1 MRLTCTYNVR
11 SAGRSGFSSSE
22 RIVATYSESTKA
34 TTILV
39 DADIV
44 TIGLTAKLLQE
55 QYDLFFK
62 QHPEFKERVDAAI
75 SEALNQEDMNES
87 Y

>member
-11 SAGRSGFSSSE
+11 STTGASFGAEE
-22 RIVATYSESTKA
+22 RIVATYSEKNKA

-44 TIGLTAKLLQE
+44 TIGLTARLLQE
-55 QYDLFFK
+55 QYDAFFAE
-62 QHPEFKERVDAAI
+62 HPALRERVDAAI
-75 SEALNQEDMNES
+75 TEALELEGINE
-87 Y
+87 